1 MREKAKVDGDFRR
14 RLLEFIGHVASE
26 TLPEEPPVSM
36 SEDFRKGSRVFQPL
50 LNPDHPYFNDQM
62 KVDVHDIVTS
72 RNMHNPKH
80 TPTCFKFNHKR
91 CRARFPRKLVTSTWF
106 DSETGVVEIE
116 RDDKWLNGYNKW
128 LALMTHANHDCQF
141 LLTKDHAISIMYY
154 IMKYISKPEA
164 ASHTKLTIAA
174 GVRDAMQNSAT
185 GFMTDVDI
193 AKRFL
198 IRTYH
203 KLDAQREIGVPEAI
217 SHLLNLPDHYTDAV
231 FERLH
236 TSHLLQYVKQFS
248 CNEQAEHDEPNSD
261 NDMDDMLDVQL
272 IKKDQKY
279 GVVSSFDDYAYR
291 GPSLTDLCLYDYCS
305 IVYKKKRNGGIAFTA
320 EHLQHRSHCQFI
332 RQDSYAVPNLL
343 GRLLFITN
351 RSEDLNKREDYYCI
365 LSFLFMPW
373 SYHSPHRTQDRS
385 WEEFYV
391 TNIDT
396 IAARHLHHV
405 ANLDL
410 LHRSK
415 EESRIDVLQQKA
427 RSDEMVLSG
436 WEGDEMLSS
445 YEDGPIGDPYDEI
458 GPNEDVNDIIDG
470 IMSSLSQ
477 QNNDWYV
484 QEAVDANLDSS
495 YLSTPSDWKMA
506 GDNTCY
512 YCPASMNE
520 MKHAI
525 EMLKIQMKQSAE
537 STTASHSLRE
547 PLVFLTGSAEIDVA
561 IQGIVGKYTLNGEQ
575 SRALRIIA
583 HQSLGIGR
591 VGDQLLM
598 GVFGEGGTGKSRVI
612 EAIRDWFNFIGHGRR
627 LITTATTGAAAVRI
641 NGSTL
646 HSAVG
651 IPVEA
656 GDSEKDIK
664 VSRVTDKQ
672 VLYWKEVDYI
682 VIDEVSMMDAKVMMQ
697 LNRTLNLLR
706 GSNQEHDGKPFG
718 GVNILFFGDFFQLPS
733 VSKLDLWRDNLGRW
747 QQGHDLWRSLNAV
760 VILTQ
765 QMRQAED
772 SQYAETMGRLRIH
785 EPTDEDIAMLN
796 SRIGAPI
803 PNTLSAP
810 IIVRRH
816 YVRHALNLQK
826 LKETALATNTAIIHC
841 KAEVVSNHGLPMHQL
856 YSIIQGP
863 KKAFGDGILSVIPGA
878 PLMITKNLNHLPIP
892 LANGTIVEFYG
903 FSDDGNSDA
912 TSAVIDLPRYM
923 LVRLC
928 SEGKKFIQIPGLPVN
943 VVPIWPESFRYN
955 VGHGRWARL
964 KQFPITLAYAIT
976 DFKCQGQTY
985 EWLRVDIKKP
995 HTGAA
1000 SVMSPYVQ
1008 LSRGQSLQRLSILR
1022 PFNPEDLRA
1031 PIPNELT
1038 TELEWEQKMCELTM
1052 TIYS

>member
-14 RLLEFIGHVASE
+14 RLIEFISHVASE
-26 TLPEEPPVSM
+26 TLPEQPPVSTEEEC
-36 SEDFRKGSRVFQPL
+36 SKGSRVFQPL
-50 LNPDHPYFNDQM
+50 LDPEHRYFDNQM
-62 KVDVHDIVTS
+62 KVDVYDIVTS

-80 TPTCFKFNHKR
+80 TPTCFKFNRKR
-91 CRARFPRKLVTSTWF
+91 CRARFPRKLVASTQF
-106 DSETGVVEIE
+106 DSETGVIEIQ
-116 RDDKWLNGYNKW
+116 RDDEWLNGYNKW
-128 LALMTHANHDCQF
+128 LSLMTHANHDCQF

-174 GVRDAMQNSAT
+174 AVRDAMQNCSYMA
-185 GFMTDVDI
+185 DVDVT
-193 AKRFL
+193 KRFL
-198 IRTYH
+198 IKTYN
-203 KLDAQREIGVPEAI
+203 KLDTQREVGVPEAI

-231 FERLH
+231 FGLLH

-248 CNEQAEHDEPNSD
+248 HYEQEEHEGPCSD
-261 NDMDDMLDVQL
+261 NDMDNMLDVQV

-279 GVVSSFDDYAYR
+279 GVISSFDDYAYR
-291 GPSLTDLCLYDYCS
+291 GPSLADLCLYDYCS
-305 IVYKKKRNGGIAFTA
+305 IVYKKKRKGGIRFTV
-320 EHLQHRSHCQFI
+320 EHPQHQSHCQFI

-343 GRLLFITN
+343 GRLLFVTKT
-351 RSEDLNKREDYYCI
+351 SEDLRKREDYYCI

-373 SYHSPHRTQDRS
+373 SYHSAHRAQDQL
-385 WEEFYV
+385 WEQFYH
-391 TNIDT
+391 TNVDKISS
-396 IAARHLHHV
+396 RHLCHID
-405 ANLDL
+405 NLDL

-415 EESRIDVLQQKA
+415 EESQIDVLQQKA
-427 RSDEMVLSG
+427 RSDEMVLNIL
-436 WEGDEMLSS
+436 EGEEMLGS
-445 YEDGPIGDPYDEI
+445 YEDGQISDQYDEI
-458 GPNEDVNDIIDG
+458 DADEDLDDIIDG
-470 IMSSLSQ
+470 IMSSLFQ

-484 QEAVDANLDSS
+484 QEALDANLDSG
-495 YLSTPSDWKMA
+495 YLSSPADWEMVE
-506 GDNTCY
+506 GNTCY
-512 YCPASMNE
+512 YCRASIDE
-520 MKHAI
+520 MKNAI
-525 EMLKIQMKQSAE
+525 EVLKIQMKESAE
-537 STTASHSLRE
+537 ATIVSHSLKE
-547 PLVFLTGSAEIDVA
+547 PSVFLTGPAEIEVA
-561 IQGIVGKYTLNGEQ
+561 IQDLIRKYTLNREQ
-575 SRALRIIA
+575 SRALRIVA
-583 HQSLGIGR
+583 HQSLGINR

-612 EAIRDWFNFIGHGRR
+612 EAIRGWFNFIGQGHR
-627 LITTATTGAAAVRI
+627 LIVTATTGAAAVRI

-656 GDSEKDIK
+656 GDREKEIK

-672 VLYWKEVDYI
+672 VLRWKQIDYI

-697 LNRTLNLLR
+697 LNKTLNLLR

-733 VSKLDLWRDNLGRW
+733 VSKLDLWRDKLGRW
-747 QQGHDLWRSLNAV
+747 QQAHDLWRSLNAV
-760 VILTQ
+760 IILTQ

-772 SQYAETMGRLRIH
+772 SRYAEAMARLRIH

-803 PNTLSAP
+803 PNMPSAP

-826 LKETALATNTAIIHC
+826 LKETAAATNTPIIHC
-841 KAEVVSNHGLPMHQL
+841 KAEVVSNHELSMHQL

-863 KKAFGDGILSVIPGA
+863 KKSFGDGILSVIPGA
-878 PLMITKNLNHLPIP
+878 PLMITKNLNHLPVP
-892 LANGTIVEFYG
+892 LVNGSIVEFYG
-903 FSDDGNSDA
+903 FSNDTNPDR
-912 TSAVIDLPRYM
+912 TSAIIDLPRYM
-923 LVRLC
+923 LVKLR
-928 SEGKKFIQIPGLPVN
+928 SEDQKSVQIPGLPVN

-955 VGHGRWARL
+955 AGHGRWARL
-964 KQFPITLAYAIT
+964 KQFPATLAYAIT

-1008 LSRGQSLQRLSILR
+1008 LSRAQSLQRLSILR
-1022 PFNPEDLRA
+1022 PFNSEDLRT
-1031 PIPNELT
+1031 PIPNELAI
-1038 TELEWEQKMCELTM
+1038 ELEWEQRMSELTM
-1052 TIYS
+1052 QIYS